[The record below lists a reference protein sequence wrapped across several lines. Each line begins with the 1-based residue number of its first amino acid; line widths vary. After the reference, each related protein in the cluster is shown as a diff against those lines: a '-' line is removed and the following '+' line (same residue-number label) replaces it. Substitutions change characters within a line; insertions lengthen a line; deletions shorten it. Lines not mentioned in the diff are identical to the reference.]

1 MKPAQGFAPIPSAA
15 GRPAA
20 GKVAAVFLLIA
31 GLFSAEAAEAA
42 KKKKPKPPEPRRV
55 EVVKET
61 VYVKVR
67 ERVPGPTVRGN
78 PEALRPFVK
87 AYGFQAGIY
96 GAEVLGS
103 NPFGLITTEWY
114 VFPESPFFFNIS
126 LGAGT
131 AQSSFSKSVVGA
143 DVLDPNFLGALEV
156 LLARALAGDDAK
168 KKGAAG
174 GLYPYLLGGMTALY
188 QGEAANVGAVLG
200 LGNRFDMPFV
210 KEKGR
215 WALTFCI
222 KDHIYSQKIRT
233 TPSFTQNLVLTV
245 GGQRYF

>member
-1 MKPAQGFAPIPSAA
+1 MTAA
-15 GRPAA
+15 
-20 GKVAAVFLLIA
+20 FLLIA
-31 GLFSAEAAEAA
+31 GLLSAEAAEAA
-42 KKKKPKPPEPRRV
+42 KKKKAKAPEPRRV

-67 ERVPGPTVRGN
+67 ERVAGPTVRGN
-78 PEALRPFVK
+78 PDALRAYDK
-87 AYGFQAGIY
+87 AYGLQVGTYA
-96 GAEVLGS
+96 AEVLGA
-103 NPFGLITTEWY
+103 NPFALITTEWY
-114 VFPESPFFFNIS
+114 VFPNSPFFFNIS

-156 LLARALAGDDAK
+156 LLARSLAGDDAK
-168 KKGAAG
+168 KAGSAG
-174 GLYPYLLGGMTALY
+174 GLFPYLLGGMTALY
-188 QGEAANVGAVLG
+188 QGEAANVGAVIG

-210 KEKGR
+210 KEKKR